1 MRYYNPTVTQAQST
15 YVPVELPWDAIAKAG
30 ATKQDTHNK
39 EVVAV
44 DELQKALNIQGGYR
58 TQQRAKELA
67 DRYRPEFEKVTEELQ
82 TTGGVSGGAGKV
94 SKLIN
99 TLKSDTEYQD
109 IMADQ
114 AMKASGEPDKIT
126 TSQGFNTFAQNFLDS
141 KTGQY
146 KQTKA
151 GERFDGRW
159 YNAVTP
165 GDPQK
170 EFKPYYDQLHD
181 VISQKYGDNIQEQA
195 NSDGSITL
203 IQNGTKTVGVISKGE
218 LRTIA
223 NNLLKQD
230 PNFRTK
236 QSFVYSEAKHNQ
248 DYGQDWVDQD
258 GNVQK
263 GSQWSDNDNAELF
276 VDNYLNNKKEE
287 QEIQRIV
294 GTRKGT
300 SVNGNGDDDGGGN
313 YNVLKSVFE
322 NLYRPKPSK
331 GADGRPT
338 TTTGTTTVGDK
349 TMAALVGGNIDDKG
363 KTTVNLT
370 GRVIYL
376 TTSDQMAAEGNKII
390 SNRKAIVLNDEYNQV
405 KEGIIKN
412 ITPDQRRIFL
422 NTKYPGLL
430 QKGSINPSTEGSGWL
445 VEYPENKGDW
455 SESSLSSTDL
465 ADRPGTKIYHIV
477 NGKKVYAKETYTEA
491 VENANNQIAKNDKS
505 TNAIRLKALSQGID
519 LDSEET
525 KKYIEQEASK
535 SNTEEGKVITGFNQ
549 ALQAGVL
556 NGEFKFNSATDGD
569 NVLTDR
575 EGNMFGRGYIT
586 MHPDQIKNMM
596 PDNLILPGGG
606 YETLLE
612 KGIIKKSWSED
623 GTLMYQVP
631 VTLKSDDNTDNMT
644 MNSQINMWGNDA
656 NTEKVITAYKTEN
669 ANLLNAKRG
678 EAQAANIEKALNTKQ
693 YKAEDLI
700 TDLESVNDETGK
712 VQAAVAQA
720 KLITNEK
727 KRNEELADIWLYV
740 SNQAAWIEKNKPA
753 ATSPP
758 AGKQQGQW
766 AQTPATPLQ

>member
-30 ATKQDTHNK
+30 AQKQDTYNK

-44 DELQKALNIQGGYR
+44 DDLQKALNIQGGYR

-67 DRYRPEFEKVTEELQ
+67 DKYRPEFEKVTEELQ

-99 TLKSDTEYQD
+99 TLKADTEYQD

-114 AMKASGEPDKIT
+114 AMKASGKPDEIT
-126 TSQGFNTFAQNFLDS
+126 TTQGFNTFAQNFIDK

-170 EFKPYYDQLHD
+170 DFKLYYDQLHD

-223 NNLLKQD
+223 NNLLKND
-230 PNFRTK
+230 PNFRPK
-236 QSFVYSEAKHNQ
+236 QPFVYAEAIHNQ

-287 QEIQRIV
+287 QQIQRMV
-294 GTRKGT
+294 GTKKGT
-300 SVNGNGDDDGGGN
+300 SGINTGADDGGGN
-313 YNVLKSVFE
+313 YNVLKSVVE

-349 TMAALVGGNIDDKG
+349 TMAGLIGGNIDEKG
-363 KTTVNLT
+363 STTVNLT
-370 GRVIYL
+370 GREVYL
-376 TTSDQMAAEGNKII
+376 TTPQQVVSEGKEVIT
-390 SNRKAIVLNDEYNQV
+390 NRKAIILNGEYNQV
-405 KEGIIKN
+405 KEEEKAKIV
-412 ITPDQRRIFL
+412 PLQRRMAM
-422 NTKYPGLL
+422 NTKYPGLETTAPDGTRIL
-430 QKGSINPSTEGSGWL
+430 NTKGTGWL
-445 VEYPENKGDW
+445 VEYDETGDW
-455 SESSLSSTDL
+455 DSTNIEEK
-465 ADRPGTKIYHIV
+465 PIKIYHMV
-477 NGKKVYAKETYTEA
+477 NGKKVYAKETYSEA
-491 VENANNQIAKNDKS
+491 FKNNEDNIINSSKTIKNLK
-505 TNAIRLKALSQGID
+505 LKALSQGID
-519 LDSEET
+519 LDSKET

-535 SNTEEGKVITGFNQ
+535 SNTEEGKVITDFNQ

-569 NVLTDR
+569 NVISDK
-575 EGNMFGRGYIT
+575 EGNMFGRGYIA
-586 MHPDQIKNMM
+586 MFPDQIKNML

-612 KGIIKKSWSED
+612 KGIIKESYSAD

-644 MNSQINMWGNDA
+644 MNTQINTWGNDA
-656 NTEKVITAYKTEN
+656 NTEKVINAYKTEN

-678 EAQAANIEKALNTKQ
+678 QAQAANIEKALNTKQ

-700 TDLESVNDETGK
+700 TDLESINDETGK
-712 VQAAVAQA
+712 LQTAVAQA
-720 KLITNEK
+720 KLMTNEK
-727 KRNEELADIWLYV
+727 ERNEVLADIWLYV
-740 SNQAAWIEKNKPA
+740 NNPAALIEKNKP
-753 ATSPP
+753 PMQNV
-758 AGKQQGQW
+758 GKSQGGW
-766 AQTPATPLQ
+766 SQTPATPLKK